1 MPALEDDTSGYAE
14 TDDGAETEGH
24 STVALYVAGF
34 VVVLLVLW
42 FVDVQTRR
50 RCRRSVP
57 NRPSTPPGTMLN
69 SMTLAA
75 LPNDIDTDI
84 GAISDSNSLGLRLID
99 ESKAD

>member
-1 MPALEDDTSGYAE
+1 MPALDDDTSGYAE

-24 STVALYVAGF
+24 SSVTLYVAGF

-42 FVDVQTRR
+42 AIDHYILKRR
-50 RCRRSVP
+50 RRSVP

-75 LPNDIDTDI
+75 LPNDIDTEL
-84 GAISDSNSLGLRLID
+84 GAIPDSNSLGVRLID